1 MNKGTKNDH
10 AYIARLVPGKIVPS
24 VFEYERLNGG
34 TSEIANQ

>member
-1 MNKGTKNDH
+1 MIMHTLLN
-10 AYIARLVPGKIVPS
+10 IVPGKIVPS